1 MCGKVGVA
9 KIIEMPDGLMSNPT
23 TSMNLR
29 WFVVCLVGCFS
40 PRTLVPQKIF
50 FENNSRTIHT
60 ERLSITLTLLFHHL
74 KSLENL
80 SLKAFF

>member
-29 WFVVCLVGCFS
+29 WFVVWLVGCFS
-40 PRTLVPQKIF
+40 PRILVPQKIFF

-60 ERLSITLTLLFHHL
+60 ECLRITLTLLFHHL
-74 KSLENL
+74 KSLEN
-80 SLKAFF
+80 FH